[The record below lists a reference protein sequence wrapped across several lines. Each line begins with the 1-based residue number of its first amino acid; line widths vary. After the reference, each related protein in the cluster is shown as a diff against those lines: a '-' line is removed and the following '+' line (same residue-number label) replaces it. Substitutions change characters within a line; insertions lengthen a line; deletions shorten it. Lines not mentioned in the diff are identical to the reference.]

1 MKLSF
6 AIVISLLM
14 HVFVTARLSV
24 MKDDSISNIDEHKQ
38 HHAPITTSSY
48 SKVKE
53 ANTYKDLSDHTSID
67 FRFRF
72 EPNEI
77 HNIRDNVNDN
87 KKIDDRT
94 SASSGTD
101 NADVPVDSSTIHN
114 RDRQRRHLL
123 PLDMECVLYLKTV
136 MFMPE
141 DVSSK
146 RSWSCEFTKEQALL
160 LGIGKSMTIM
170 DIDGV
175 TFDLLE
181 SKNAVSGESVMKTNM
196 MMITSTTN
204 NGGGGERERT
214 EITDEKLMKLFV
226 PDNGQN
232 IIIESLSLDD
242 KRHANYYRQRRRL
255 QTTTTTTNNTRIMK
269 TLVVRVI
276 DSDGVRMKANT
287 SQLVND
293 IFEDSVSLRTQYA
306 ACSKDQFIIEPA
318 TVFVEESND
327 ATTTTITTGI
337 VDVII
342 NITAAGN
349 DRSTIQNEAVA
360 RAEELYG
367 GSDGLSSRF
376 DLVLFCQ
383 PPGTTTNWLAY
394 AYFNRWDSYYNNII
408 SDDSDD
414 SDNGHW
420 CQKVSAQMHEGT

>member
-1 MKLSF
+1 MNKF
-6 AIVISLLM
+6 V
-14 HVFVTARLSV
+14 VFVANNIIIVFITFCLFGIVGIGNGIATAAA
-24 MKDDSISNIDEHKQ
+24 DDNIAAFTVTPIDYSSSIGSNIRRR
-38 HHAPITTSSY
+38 Y
-48 SKVKE
+48 
-53 ANTYKDLSDHTSID
+53 
-67 FRFRF
+67 R
-72 EPNEI
+72 
-77 HNIRDNVNDN
+77 
-87 KKIDDRT
+87 DDRN
-94 SASSGTD
+94 D
-101 NADVPVDSSTIHN
+101 Q
-114 RDRQRRHLL
+114 DRRRHLMMSS
-123 PLDMECVLYLKTV
+123 DMECVLYLKDV
-136 MFMPE
+136 MFQNDGYGSATTTTTTTTTTRRRSE
-141 DVSSK
+141 E
-146 RSWSCEFTKEQALL
+146 SWSCEFTKEQAIEM
-160 LGIGKSMTIM
+160 GIGKSMIIM
-170 DIDGV
+170 DIDGI
-175 TFDLLE
+175 TSDLLE
-181 SKNAVSGESVMKTNM
+181 SKNAISGESIMKMNTMMMMMMSSPSISTSNGGELERNGIVAGKVEGKTSFTVVEQEQEQERTNM
-196 MMITSTTN
+196 
-204 NGGGGERERT
+204 
-214 EITDEKLMKLFV
+214 MKLFV

-318 TVFVEESND
+318 TIFVEESND
-327 ATTTTITTGI
+327 ATTTTTTTTTTGI

>member
-114 RDRQRRHLL
+114 RDRQQRHLL

-232 IIIESLSLDD
+232 IIVKSLSLDD
-242 KRHANYYRQRRRL
+242 KRHSNYYRQRRHRRR
-255 QTTTTTTNNTRIMK
+255 QEQVNNSNTGILK
-269 TLVVRVI
+269 TLVVRVT
-276 DSDGVRMKANT
+276 DSVGIRMKADT
-287 SQLVND
+287 SQLVGD
-293 IFEDSVSLRTQYA
+293 VFTDSVSLRTQYA
-306 ACSKDQFIIEPA
+306 ACSKDQLLIEPA
-318 TVFVEESND
+318 TFVGD
-327 ATTTTITTGI
+327 GTGI
-337 VDVII
+337 VDVTIDI
-342 NITAAGN
+342 AAAGQ
-349 DRSTIQNEAVA
+349 DKTTIQYAAVS

-367 GSDGLSSRF
+367 GTDGLAAQF
-376 DLVLFCQ
+376 DLVMFCQ
-383 PPGTTTNWLAY
+383 PESGSDWLAY
-394 AYFNRWDSYYNNII
+394 TYVNRWGSFYNNINDHGI
-408 SDDSDD
+408 DDS
-414 SDNGHW
+414 HW
-420 CQKVSAQMHEGT
+420 CQKVAVQMHEGMYVT